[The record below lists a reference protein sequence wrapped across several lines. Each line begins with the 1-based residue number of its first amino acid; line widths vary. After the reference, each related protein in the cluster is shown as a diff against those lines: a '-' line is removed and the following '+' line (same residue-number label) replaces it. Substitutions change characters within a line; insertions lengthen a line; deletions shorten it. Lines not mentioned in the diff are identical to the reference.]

1 MHPRTHSRRRES
13 TKRDGRETIG
23 KYVGTQ
29 NGNGLN
35 EDRAWS
41 LRYISSREMGTI
53 VAHRSIFSVF
63 ANRGSVASRQS
74 VRRGVRNTW
83 LPTGAQ
89 IVFHESSDPRQVSP
103 QASVSL
109 SAKWSPYYA
118 CCVELL

>member
-1 MHPRTHSRRRES
+1 MPPRTHSRRRES
-13 TKRDGRETIG
+13 TKRDGRERIG

-29 NGNGLN
+29 NVNGLN
-35 EDRAWS
+35 EDDTSAQERWAP
-41 LRYISSREMGTI
+41 LLLTE
-53 VAHRSIFSVF
+53 AFFSF
-63 ANRGSVASRQS
+63 SANRGSVASRQS
-74 VRRGVRNTW
+74 VCRGVRNTW
-83 LPTGAQ
+83 LPSGAQ